1 MLYGA
6 AILCGVGFTM
16 SLFIGSLAFE
26 QGNGANLIFQ
36 DRLGIVIG
44 SLVSGVFG
52 YFIIK
57 GGLNNIEDKNAKAE

>member
-1 MLYGA
+1 
-6 AILCGVGFTM
+6 M

-26 QGNGANLIFQ
+26 QGNGVNLMFQ

-44 SLVSGVFG
+44 SLISGVFG

-57 GGLNNIEDKNAKAE
+57 GGLKDIEEEK